1 MVSITSYRRWSMKSR
16 TKRGCR
22 VSRELGAIHRPKAR
36 KVLVGFGPHHG
47 GILPHSLVGFERM
60 ALRPR
65 RRIPKPEVFV
75 HRVDRFVRGG
85 LLSGID
91 QDLVAN

>member
-1 MVSITSYRRWSMKSR
+1 MLPPL
-16 TKRGCR
+16 RGKNLVREFCR
-22 VSRELGAIHRPKAR
+22 LDVLIFCHRPKAR

-47 GILPHSLVGFERM
+47 GVLPHSLVGFERM